1 MAIKKTQL
9 YSILW
14 ESCNILRGSM
24 DASQYKNYVLTMLF
38 LKYISDK
45 VKSDSDIYFDL
56 PEGCSFDDIIA
67 LKGKP
72 NIGEEI
78 QKKLHAIARANPRL
92 DHIINEAD
100 FDDSAKLGSGKAKVD
115 TLTSLISVFQKEFL
129 DFSKNRA
136 GDDDLIGDAYEYLM
150 KNFAAE
156 SGKKKGQFYT
166 PAEVSRLM
174 ARIIGIHKDKRPQ
187 ISIYDPT
194 CGSGSLL
201 LRAKAEA
208 NVGVAIFGQELDG
221 TTRGMAVMNMFLHG
235 VDDPELEVG
244 DTIEKPFFKNGNQLE
259 TFNYVVANPPF
270 SQKGWI
276 KGEIKTNDTYGRWGD
291 SDNLPP
297 IPPVGYEDYAFLL
310 HIIKSLNS
318 QGRGACILPNG
329 VLFRG
334 NEEEAV
340 RRKIIEK
347 RYIRGIISLPPNLF
361 FGTGIPA
368 CIIIIDKAKTSTS
381 KGIFMIDASTG
392 FAKDG
397 AKNRLREQDI
407 RRVSDAW
414 ETLERLDA
422 NGQLSETEELIPHFA
437 RFVPYTEITNERNDC
452 NLNVSRYITPVDT
465 EIQQDLF
472 AHLNLNGGLP
482 VKDIDEGLS
491 YLWHH
496 CPSLKDELFAPL
508 QKGYYS
514 LAVDRKD
521 IPNVIA
527 FNTEFRKLSGFF
539 SDTVEEWYKLV
550 SRQMFALAPDCQPK
564 KLIADWSESLLE
576 TLVEVD
582 GLVDEY
588 DVYDILLNYWNTS
601 MQDDCYLISREGWVA
616 ELSCEQLTTD
626 KKSKEVKFVA
636 KKNPTFRDYTCD
648 LLPVDIVVSRFF
660 KKENEDVNRAE
671 ELVAQLKSEIEH
683 LEEEYPEDLNDSLKD
698 IKIKYQAATTPKPQ
712 YKEME
717 VLEEYLKIAGSNSI
731 AKKQREELKVSHK
744 KIFDKLAKID
754 KNTVKSRVALIK
766 QYAELP
772 EDTISIF
779 KEYIELNNQLTVAKA
794 DLKQKITILTDLVVA
809 KYPKL
814 TESEIKDMVINDK
827 WHTAIVGGAID
838 TAFSVSI
845 DIEQQV
851 IDLVDRYARRL
862 SDIEESVRMLE
873 KRVTDHLVKMS
884 KGTLSELE
892 YKKSELG
899 LIPTDWETTSIESL
913 ISSMNDGPFGTKLK
927 QEHYTSK
934 REARIIQLGNIGDDG
949 WNDSN
954 IKYTTFEYAKTL
966 SNYIVNPGEVLIAKM
981 MPAGRA
987 IICPSHEACFVQ
999 GSDAIRAKFKDEV
1012 NPLYFVYGTKSQEY
1026 LKLIGENTQG
1036 STRQR
1041 IAITKYRSLPFIL
1054 PPSDEQEL
1062 IAEALHDI
1070 ENLLREL
1077 QAKRD
1082 KYSAIR
1088 QGMMQ
1093 QLLTGKIRLI

>member
-45 VKSDSDIYFDL
+45 VKSDNDIYFDL
-56 PEGCSFDDIIA
+56 PEGCSFEDIVA

-78 QKKLHAIARANPRL
+78 QKKLHLIARANPRL

-100 FDDSAKLGSGKAKVD
+100 FDDSTKLGSGKSKVD
-115 TLTSLISVFQKEFL
+115 TLTSLISVFQKDFL

-174 ARIIGIHKDKRPQ
+174 ARIIGIHKDTRPQ

-208 NVGVAIFGQELDG
+208 NVGVAFFGQELDG
-221 TTRGMAVMNMFLHG
+221 ATRGMAVMNMFLHG

-347 RYIRGIISLPPNLF
+347 RYIQGIISLPPNLF

-381 KGIFMIDASTG
+381 KGIFMIDARAG

-407 RRVSDAW
+407 RRVFDAW

-422 NGQLSETEELIPHFA
+422 NGQLSDTEELIPHFA
-437 RFVPYTEITNERNDC
+437 RFVSYTEITNERNDC
-452 NLNVSRYITPVDT
+452 NLNVSRYISPVDT

-472 AHLNLNGGLP
+472 AHLKLNGGLP
-482 VKDIDEGLS
+482 AKDIEEGLA
-491 YLWHH
+491 YLWCH
-496 CPSLKDELFAPL
+496 CPSLKDELFTPL
-508 QKGYYS
+508 QPGYYT
-514 LAVDRKD
+514 LAIERKD
-521 IPNVIA
+521 IPNTIA
-527 FNTEFRKLSGFF
+527 FNKEFRTISGFF
-539 SDTVEEWYKLV
+539 SAAVEEWYKLV
-550 SRQMFALAPDCQPK
+550 SRQMFTLAPGCQPK

-576 TLVEVD
+576 TLAEID
-582 GLVDEY
+582 GLVDKY

-601 MQDDCYLISREGWVA
+601 MQDDCYLISRYGWVA

-648 LLPVDIVVSRFF
+648 LLPVYIVVNRFF
-660 KKENEDVNRAE
+660 KKDNDAVIRAE
-671 ELVAQLKSEIEH
+671 EIVAQLKSEIEQ
-683 LEEEYPEDLNDSLKD
+683 LEEEYPEELNDTVAE
-698 IKIKYQAATTPKPQ
+698 ITTRYLYAICRKPLFGE
-712 YKEME
+712 KE
-717 VLEEYLKIAGSNSI
+717 VLESYLSINDKGKIGQEKKEAVIAEYPEVFKRLGNFNQTTIKYRLREVLNYAPLPEESIDLFSKYISLNRKLTDAKANVKVKIA
-731 AKKQREELKVSHK
+731 
-744 KIFDKLAKID
+744 
-754 KNTVKSRVALIK
+754 T
-766 QYAELP
+766 
-772 EDTISIF
+772 
-779 KEYIELNNQLTVAKA
+779 LTK
-794 DLKQKITILTDLVVA
+794 LVVA

-845 DIEQQV
+845 EIEQQV
-851 IDLVDRYARRL
+851 LDLVDRYSRRL
-862 SDIEESVRMLE
+862 SDIDASVRNLE
-873 KRVTDHLVKMS
+873 SRVNSHL
-884 KGTLSELE
+884 
-892 YKKSELG
+892 
-899 LIPTDWETTSIESL
+899 
-913 ISSMNDGPFGTKLK
+913 
-927 QEHYTSK
+927 
-934 REARIIQLGNIGDDG
+934 
-949 WNDSN
+949 
-954 IKYTTFEYAKTL
+954 
-966 SNYIVNPGEVLIAKM
+966 AKM
-981 MPAGRA
+981 G
-987 IICPSHEACFVQ
+987 F
-999 GSDAIRAKFKDEV
+999 
-1012 NPLYFVYGTKSQEY
+1012 
-1026 LKLIGENTQG
+1026 
-1036 STRQR
+1036 
-1041 IAITKYRSLPFIL
+1041 
-1054 PPSDEQEL
+1054 EL
-1062 IAEALHDI
+1062 
-1070 ENLLREL
+1070 
-1077 QAKRD
+1077 
-1082 KYSAIR
+1082 
-1088 QGMMQ
+1088 
-1093 QLLTGKIRLI
+1093 

>member
-45 VKSDSDIYFDL
+45 VKSDNDIYFDL
-56 PEGCSFDDIIA
+56 PEGCSFEDIVA

-78 QKKLHAIARANPRL
+78 QKKLHLIARANPRL

-100 FDDSAKLGSGKAKVD
+100 FDDSTKLGSGKAKVD
-115 TLTSLISVFQKEFL
+115 TLTSLISVFQRDFL

-221 TTRGMAVMNMFLHG
+221 ATRGMAVMNMFLHG

-244 DTIEKPFFKNGNQLE
+244 DTIEKPFFKNGNQLD

-381 KGIFMIDASTG
+381 KGIFMIDARAG
-392 FAKDG
+392 FARDG

-407 RRVSDAW
+407 RRVFDAW
-414 ETLERLDA
+414 EKLELLDA
-422 NGQLSETEELIPHFA
+422 NGQLSDTEELIPNFA

-452 NLNVSRYITPVDT
+452 NLNVSRYISPVDT

-472 AHLNLNGGLP
+472 AHLKLNGGLP
-482 VKDIDEGLS
+482 TRDIEEGLA
-491 YLWHH
+491 YLWCH
-496 CPSLKDELFAPL
+496 CPSLKDELFTLL
-508 QKGYYS
+508 QPGYYT
-514 LAVDRKD
+514 LAIERKN
-521 IPNVIA
+521 IPNTIA
-527 FNTEFRKLSGFF
+527 FNKEFRTINGFF
-539 SDTVEEWYKLV
+539 SAAVEEWYKLV
-550 SRQMFALAPDCQPK
+550 SRQMFTLASGCQPK
-564 KLIADWSESLLE
+564 KLIGDWSESLLE
-576 TLVEVD
+576 TLAEVD
-582 GLVDEY
+582 GLVDKY

-601 MQDDCYLISREGWVA
+601 MQDDCYLISRDGWVV

-626 KKSKEVKFVA
+626 KKSKEVKFMT
-636 KKNPTFRDYTCD
+636 KKNPTFRDYACD
-648 LLPVDIVVSRFF
+648 LLPVYIVVNRFF
-660 KKENEDVNRAE
+660 KKESDEVNRAE
-671 ELVAQLKSEIEH
+671 ELVAQLKSEIEQ
-683 LEEEYPEDLNDSLKD
+683 LEEEYPEELNETVGEITSRYFYAVCLKP
-698 IKIKYQAATTPKPQ
+698 INGEK
-712 YKEME
+712 E
-717 VLEEYLKIAGSNSI
+717 VLESYLSITDKGKIGKE
-731 AKKQREELKVSHK
+731 KKEAVVAAYPQIFKRLDNLNQTTIKYRLRE
-744 KIFDKLAKID
+744 
-754 KNTVKSRVALIK
+754 VAN
-766 QYAELP
+766 YAPLP
-772 EDTISIF
+772 EETIALYSQ
-779 KEYIELNNQLTVAKA
+779 YITLNRKLTEAKA
-794 DLKQKITILTDLVVA
+794 DVKEKIAKLTKLVVA
-809 KYPKL
+809 KYPSL

-827 WHTAIVGGAID
+827 WRTAIVGGAID

-845 DIEQQV
+845 DIEKQV

-862 SDIEESVRMLE
+862 SDIDASVRNLE
-873 KRVTDHLVKMS
+873 NCVNNHL
-884 KGTLSELE
+884 
-892 YKKSELG
+892 
-899 LIPTDWETTSIESL
+899 
-913 ISSMNDGPFGTKLK
+913 
-927 QEHYTSK
+927 
-934 REARIIQLGNIGDDG
+934 
-949 WNDSN
+949 
-954 IKYTTFEYAKTL
+954 
-966 SNYIVNPGEVLIAKM
+966 AKM
-981 MPAGRA
+981 G
-987 IICPSHEACFVQ
+987 F
-999 GSDAIRAKFKDEV
+999 
-1012 NPLYFVYGTKSQEY
+1012 
-1026 LKLIGENTQG
+1026 
-1036 STRQR
+1036 
-1041 IAITKYRSLPFIL
+1041 
-1054 PPSDEQEL
+1054 EL
-1062 IAEALHDI
+1062 
-1070 ENLLREL
+1070 
-1077 QAKRD
+1077 
-1082 KYSAIR
+1082 
-1088 QGMMQ
+1088 
-1093 QLLTGKIRLI
+1093 

>member
-45 VKSDSDIYFDL
+45 VKSDTDMYFDL
-56 PEGCSFDDIIA
+56 PEGCSFDDITV
-67 LKGKP
+67 LKGKT

-100 FDDSAKLGSGKAKVD
+100 FDDSTKLGSGKAKVD
-115 TLTSLISVFQKEFL
+115 TLTSLISVFQRDFL

-174 ARIIGIHKDKRPQ
+174 ARIIGIHKDTRPQ

-201 LRAKAEA
+201 LRAKTEA

-221 TTRGMAVMNMFLHG
+221 ATRGMAVMNMFLHG

-276 KGEIKTNDTYGRWGD
+276 KGEIKINDTYGRWGD

-381 KGIFMIDASTG
+381 KGIFMIDARAG

-407 RRVSDAW
+407 RRVFDAW
-414 ETLERLDA
+414 ETLELLDA

-472 AHLNLNGGLP
+472 AHLKLNGGLP
-482 VKDIDEGLS
+482 TKDVEDGFS
-491 YLWHH
+491 YLWRH
-496 CPSLKDELFAPL
+496 CPSLKDELFSPL
-508 QKGYYS
+508 QSGYYS

-521 IPNVIA
+521 IPDAIA
-527 FNTEFRKLSGFF
+527 FNREFRELSGFF
-539 SDTVEEWYKLV
+539 SAAVEEWYKLV
-550 SRQMFALAPDCQPK
+550 SSQMFALAPGCQPK

-576 TLVEVD
+576 TLAEVD
-582 GLVDEY
+582 GLVDKY

-601 MQDDCYLISREGWVA
+601 MQDDCYLISRDGWVV

-648 LLPVDIVVSRFF
+648 LLPVYIVVNRFF
-660 KKENEDVNRAE
+660 KKENDELNRAE
-671 ELVAQLKSEIEH
+671 EVLAQLKSEIEQ
-683 LEEEYPEDLNDSLKD
+683 LEEEYPDELNDTVSEITFRYL
-698 IKIKYQAATTPKPQ
+698 YAVCPKPLDGE
-712 YKEME
+712 KE
-717 VLEEYLKIAGSNSI
+717 VLESYLSISDKGKIGKE
-731 AKKQREELKVSHK
+731 KKSA
-744 KIFDKLAKID
+744 IID
-754 KNTVKSRVALIK
+754 EHPQVFKRLDNLNQPAIKSRLREVINYAPLLEETIDLYRQYIDLNK
-766 QYAELP
+766 QLGEAKV
-772 EDTISIF
+772 DVKDKIST
-779 KEYIELNNQLTVAKA
+779 LTK
-794 DLKQKITILTDLVVA
+794 LVVT

-814 TESEIKDMVINDK
+814 TECEIKDMVINDK

-845 DIEQQV
+845 VIEQQV

-862 SDIEESVRMLE
+862 SDIDASVRNLE
-873 KRVTDHLVKMS
+873 TRVNSHL
-884 KGTLSELE
+884 
-892 YKKSELG
+892 
-899 LIPTDWETTSIESL
+899 
-913 ISSMNDGPFGTKLK
+913 
-927 QEHYTSK
+927 
-934 REARIIQLGNIGDDG
+934 
-949 WNDSN
+949 
-954 IKYTTFEYAKTL
+954 
-966 SNYIVNPGEVLIAKM
+966 AKM
-981 MPAGRA
+981 G
-987 IICPSHEACFVQ
+987 F
-999 GSDAIRAKFKDEV
+999 
-1012 NPLYFVYGTKSQEY
+1012 
-1026 LKLIGENTQG
+1026 
-1036 STRQR
+1036 
-1041 IAITKYRSLPFIL
+1041 
-1054 PPSDEQEL
+1054 EL
-1062 IAEALHDI
+1062 
-1070 ENLLREL
+1070 
-1077 QAKRD
+1077 
-1082 KYSAIR
+1082 
-1088 QGMMQ
+1088 
-1093 QLLTGKIRLI
+1093 

>member
-45 VKSDSDIYFDL
+45 VKSDNDIYFDL
-56 PEGCSFDDIIA
+56 PEGCSFEDIVA

-78 QKKLHAIARANPRL
+78 QKKLHLIARANPRL

-100 FDDSAKLGSGKAKVD
+100 FDDSTKLGSGKAKVD
-115 TLTSLISVFQKEFL
+115 TLTSLISVFQRDFL

-221 TTRGMAVMNMFLHG
+221 ATRGMAVMNMFLHG

-381 KGIFMIDASTG
+381 KGIFMIDARAG

-407 RRVSDAW
+407 RRVFDAW
-414 ETLERLDA
+414 ETLELLDA
-422 NGQLSETEELIPHFA
+422 NGQLSDTEELIPHFS

-452 NLNVSRYITPVDT
+452 NLNVSRYISPVDT

-472 AHLNLNGGLP
+472 AHLKLNGGLP
-482 VKDIDEGLS
+482 AKDIEEGLA
-491 YLWHH
+491 YLWCH
-496 CPSLKDELFAPL
+496 CPSLKDELFTPL
-508 QKGYYS
+508 QPGYYT
-514 LAVDRKD
+514 LAIERKD
-521 IPNVIA
+521 IPNTIA
-527 FNTEFRKLSGFF
+527 FNKEFRTISGFF
-539 SDTVEEWYKLV
+539 SAAVEEWYKLV
-550 SRQMFALAPDCQPK
+550 SQQMFTLAPGCQPK

-576 TLVEVD
+576 TLAEVD
-582 GLVDEY
+582 GLVDKY

-601 MQDDCYLISREGWVA
+601 MQDDCYLISRDGWVA

-626 KKSKEVKFVA
+626 KKSKEVKFIT

-648 LLPVDIVVSRFF
+648 LLPVYIVVNRFF
-660 KKENEDVNRAE
+660 KKESDEVNRAE
-671 ELVAQLKSEIEH
+671 ELVSQLKSEIEQ
-683 LEEEYPEDLNDSLKD
+683 LEEEYPEELNETVGEITSRYLYAVCLKPINGEKEALKSYLSITD
-698 IKIKYQAATTPKPQ
+698 KGKIGKEKKEAVVAAYPQIFKRLDNLNQTTIKYRLR
-712 YKEME
+712 E
-717 VLEEYLKIAGSNSI
+717 VAN
-731 AKKQREELKVSHK
+731 
-744 KIFDKLAKID
+744 
-754 KNTVKSRVALIK
+754 
-766 QYAELP
+766 YAPLP
-772 EDTISIF
+772 EETIALYSQ
-779 KEYIELNNQLTVAKA
+779 YITLNRKLTEAKA
-794 DLKQKITILTDLVVA
+794 DVKETIAKLTKLVVA

-845 DIEQQV
+845 EIEQQV
-851 IDLVDRYARRL
+851 LDLVDRYARRL
-862 SDIEESVRMLE
+862 SDIDESVRNLE
-873 KRVTDHLVKMS
+873 NRVNSHL
-884 KGTLSELE
+884 
-892 YKKSELG
+892 
-899 LIPTDWETTSIESL
+899 
-913 ISSMNDGPFGTKLK
+913 
-927 QEHYTSK
+927 
-934 REARIIQLGNIGDDG
+934 
-949 WNDSN
+949 
-954 IKYTTFEYAKTL
+954 
-966 SNYIVNPGEVLIAKM
+966 AKM
-981 MPAGRA
+981 G
-987 IICPSHEACFVQ
+987 F
-999 GSDAIRAKFKDEV
+999 
-1012 NPLYFVYGTKSQEY
+1012 
-1026 LKLIGENTQG
+1026 
-1036 STRQR
+1036 
-1041 IAITKYRSLPFIL
+1041 
-1054 PPSDEQEL
+1054 EL
-1062 IAEALHDI
+1062 
-1070 ENLLREL
+1070 
-1077 QAKRD
+1077 
-1082 KYSAIR
+1082 
-1088 QGMMQ
+1088 
-1093 QLLTGKIRLI
+1093 

>member
-45 VKSDSDIYFDL
+45 VKSDNDIYFDL
-56 PEGCSFDDIIA
+56 PEGCSFEDIVA
-67 LKGKP
+67 LKGKS

-78 QKKLHAIARANPRL
+78 QKKLHLIARANPRL

-100 FDDSAKLGSGKAKVD
+100 FDDSTKLGSGKAKVD
-115 TLTSLISVFQKEFL
+115 TLTSLISVFQKDFL

-174 ARIIGIHKDKRPQ
+174 ARIIGIHKDTRPQ

-221 TTRGMAVMNMFLHG
+221 ATRGMAVMNMFLHG

-381 KGIFMIDASTG
+381 KGIFMIDARGG

-407 RRVSDAW
+407 RRVFDTW
-414 ETLERLDA
+414 ETLEHLEA

-437 RFVPYTEITNERNDC
+437 RFVPYTEITNERNNC

-472 AHLNLNGGLP
+472 AHLKLNGGLP
-482 VKDIDEGLS
+482 AKDIEEGLA
-491 YLWHH
+491 YLWRH

-508 QKGYYS
+508 QPGYYT

-521 IPNVIA
+521 IPDVIA
-527 FNTEFRKLSGFF
+527 FNREFRTLSGFF
-539 SDTVEEWYKLV
+539 SDAVEEWYKLI
-550 SRQMFALAPDCQPK
+550 SRQMFALAPGCQPK

-576 TLVEVD
+576 TLAEVD

-588 DVYDILLNYWNTS
+588 DIYDILLNYWNSS
-601 MQDDCYLISREGWVA
+601 MQDDCYLISRDGWVA

-626 KKSKEVKFVA
+626 KKSKEVRFVT
-636 KKNPTFRDYTCD
+636 KKNPTFRDYICD
-648 LLPVDIVVSRFF
+648 LLPVYIVVNRFF
-660 KKENEDVNRAE
+660 NKENDAVIRTE
-671 ELVAQLKSEIEH
+671 ELIAQLKSEIEQ
-683 LEEEYPEDLNDSLKD
+683 LEEEYPDELNDTVAEITTRYLYAVCPKPLDDEKD
-698 IKIKYQAATTPKPQ
+698 ALESYLSITDKGKIGKEKKEAVVAEYPQIFKKLDNLNQTTIKYRLREVANYAPLPKETIDLYSQ
-712 YKEME
+712 YIS
-717 VLEEYLKIAGSNSI
+717 LN
-731 AKKQREELKVSHK
+731 R
-744 KIFDKLAKID
+744 KLTD
-754 KNTVKSRVALIK
+754 
-766 QYAELP
+766 
-772 EDTISIF
+772 
-779 KEYIELNNQLTVAKA
+779 AKA
-794 DLKQKITILTDLVVA
+794 DVKEKIATLTKLVVA

-838 TAFSVSI
+838 AAFNVSI
-845 DIEQQV
+845 EIEQQV
-851 IDLVDRYARRL
+851 NDLVNRYARRL
-862 SDIEESVRMLE
+862 SDIDASVRNLE
-873 KRVTDHLVKMS
+873 NRVNNHL
-884 KGTLSELE
+884 
-892 YKKSELG
+892 
-899 LIPTDWETTSIESL
+899 
-913 ISSMNDGPFGTKLK
+913 
-927 QEHYTSK
+927 
-934 REARIIQLGNIGDDG
+934 
-949 WNDSN
+949 
-954 IKYTTFEYAKTL
+954 
-966 SNYIVNPGEVLIAKM
+966 AKM
-981 MPAGRA
+981 G
-987 IICPSHEACFVQ
+987 F
-999 GSDAIRAKFKDEV
+999 
-1012 NPLYFVYGTKSQEY
+1012 
-1026 LKLIGENTQG
+1026 
-1036 STRQR
+1036 
-1041 IAITKYRSLPFIL
+1041 
-1054 PPSDEQEL
+1054 EL
-1062 IAEALHDI
+1062 
-1070 ENLLREL
+1070 
-1077 QAKRD
+1077 
-1082 KYSAIR
+1082 
-1088 QGMMQ
+1088 
-1093 QLLTGKIRLI
+1093 